1 MISAFV
7 EAAGLAAPG
16 LSGWA
21 AAAPVLRGEA
31 PYARADLPPY
41 APEVLPPNERRRAS
55 QAVRLAFAA
64 AEDAMRNSA
73 LAAADLASVFA
84 TSEADTAILHRLC
97 TALAREPRVLSPI
110 DFHNSVHN
118 GAAGYWSIATHCRQ
132 PYSAI
137 SAFDASFA
145 AGLLEAAVLVQ
156 EDATGSLLV
165 CYDLVPPDPLRA
177 VRPIAEPCALALVLT
192 RERGART
199 LARLEIEHSEEPE
212 SALDDPALERLR
224 RGNPAGR
231 GLPLLR
237 ALARAQP
244 ATVTVA
250 GVGALRFR
258 IGVTPC

>member
-1 MISAFV
+1 MISVFV
-7 EAAGLAAPG
+7 EAAGVSAPG

-41 APEVLPPNERRRAS
+41 QPEVLPPNERRRAS

-73 LAAADLASVFA
+73 LAAAELASVFA

-118 GAAGYWSIATHCRQ
+118 GAAGYWTIATKCRQ

-137 SAFDASFA
+137 SAFDATFA
-145 AGLLEAAVLVQ
+145 AGLLEAAALVQ
-156 EDATGSLLV
+156 DEARGSLLV
-165 CYDLVPPDPLRA
+165 CYDLVPPAPLHA
-177 VRPIAEPCALALVLT
+177 TRPLAEPCALALVLT
-192 RERGART
+192 RERGTRA
-199 LARLEIEHSEEPE
+199 LAQLDIDGGGGPE

-224 RGNPAGR
+224 LGNPAGR

-237 ALARAQP
+237 ALARAQR
-244 ATVTVA
+244 TTITVA
-250 GVGALRFR
+250 GVGALRFT